1 MEIRLWITFFAFMMC
16 KMMYAFFAHP
26 ANHRSTASHTRIFYF
41 NRSFVINTDNFF
53 SIFYI
58 SFIPSNHKL
67 IILFSQIRHYYVNNQ
82 NLNIK

>member
-1 MEIRLWITFFAFMMC
+1 MI
-16 KMMYAFFAHP
+16 
-26 ANHRSTASHTRIFYF
+26 IFLIFCFIIFSFIWYF
-41 NRSFVINTDNFF
+41 YFF